1 MPLDTP
7 DRPVTSVWEFAS
19 TAGRSGTGNWESFD
33 RSMDQVRHA
42 AESWRRAVAGCAKPW
57 LCWNLSDSWCLVQ
70 QKLIRSVGWTPV
82 VGWDPS
88 NGVGCPP
95 LIPEAIPIDFNAE
108 LKLPALWVHVPLEF
122 AFLWTERLAFWHADL
137 LMRPGK
143 LRRTAQMFEQLRD
156 GELAAVFSHGG
167 IRGLLK
173 PRNYRYWELLG
184 CTTRGASESQFTQGC
199 GWWRCI
205 WSHPSCR
212 DEDER
217 RRRRRYSYDHGVGIR
232 YWKRRYGG
240 RVRSISERWAAE
252 GHFAGNSVPN
262 YRNGASKS
270 EEMALNFDLRQ
281 IGRQLG
287 IEEFV

>member
-1 MPLDTP
+1 MTN
-7 DRPVTSVWEFAS
+7 VWEFA
-19 TAGRSGTGNWESFD
+19 AAEGRSGTGNWEAFD
-33 RSMDQVRHA
+33 RSLDEVRRA
-42 AESWRRAVAGCAKPW
+42 AEPWRQALRGCEKPW
-57 LCWNLSDSWCLVQ
+57 LCWNLNDRWSVVQ
-70 QKLIRSVGWTPV
+70 QKLVRSVGWTPV

-95 LIPEAIPIDFNAE
+95 LIPEAIAIDFNAD

-137 LMRPGK
+137 LMRRAK
-143 LRRTAQMFEQLRD
+143 LERAVRLFERLDD
-156 GELAAVFSHGG
+156 GAMTAVFSYGG
-167 IRGLLK
+167 LRGLLR
-173 PRNYRYWELLG
+173 PRSYRYWELLG
-184 CTTRGASESQFTQGC
+184 CTTREASESQFRHGC

-205 WSHPSCR
+205 WRHPSCT
-212 DEDER
+212 DERERER
-217 RRRRRYSYDHGVGIR
+217 RRQYSYDHGVGIM

-252 GHFAGNSVPN
+252 GHFGSFSVPG
-262 YRNGASKS
+262 YQQAASKS
-270 EEMALNFDLRQ
+270 EEMDLNFDLGR